1 MYYNFTGGLQ
11 EMAPPVS
18 VTGEPVK
25 VESDT
30 SVEYNAEELATQI
43 VNVHKKVRRKRG
55 RRESTSSKLL

>member
-1 MYYNFTGGLQ
+1 
-11 EMAPPVS
+11 MAPPVS

-43 VNVHKKVRRKRG
+43 VNVHKKVRRKRD
-55 RRESTSSKLL
+55 RILRKQK